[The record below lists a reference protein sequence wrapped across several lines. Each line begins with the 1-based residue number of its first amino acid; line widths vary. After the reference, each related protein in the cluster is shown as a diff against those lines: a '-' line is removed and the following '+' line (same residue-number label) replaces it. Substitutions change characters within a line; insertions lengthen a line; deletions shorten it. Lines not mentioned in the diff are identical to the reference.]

1 MVMVVGAVSAV
12 DISDIMGDFSDH
24 RITCGRMKKWTQL
37 NSLKSM
43 TGCANHL
50 AAIAGRSTGS
60 RRWRTMIKATIKT
73 GEKGELELEGTV
85 KEITGEVAD
94 LIQTVYLT
102 LDEPTRA
109 IYKEVLLIAIR
120 EGMILNGN

>member
-1 MVMVVGAVSAV
+1 
-12 DISDIMGDFSDH
+12 
-24 RITCGRMKKWTQL
+24 
-37 NSLKSM
+37 
-43 TGCANHL
+43 
-50 AAIAGRSTGS
+50 
-60 RRWRTMIKATIKT
+60 MIKATIKA
-73 GEKGELELEGTV
+73 GENSVLELEGTV